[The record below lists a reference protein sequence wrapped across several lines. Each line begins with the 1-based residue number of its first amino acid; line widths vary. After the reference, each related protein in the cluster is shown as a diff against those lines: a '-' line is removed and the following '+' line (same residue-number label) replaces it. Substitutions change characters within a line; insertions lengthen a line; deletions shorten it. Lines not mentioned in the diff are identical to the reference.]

1 MPKQNKIIVC
11 VSTDDM
17 ERRAMVQ
24 RLIIKLGFAL
34 TPGDAGKIIKKSPED
49 FDMSSAYFVFATHC
63 NLNSSPNITHQL
75 YRLAIQGIAVVVGV
89 KTLKPQH
96 EMMCEVY
103 YQGDV

>member
-1 MPKQNKIIVC
+1 MKHNKIIVC

-17 ERRAMVQ
+17 ERRAMIQ
-24 RLIIKLGFAL
+24 RLIIKLGFAI
-34 TPGDAGKIIKKSPED
+34 TPGDAAKIIKNTPED

-75 YRLAIQGIAVVVGV
+75 YRLSIQGIAVVIGV
-89 KTLKPQH
+89 KTIKPHH

-103 YQGDV
+103 YPGDI